1 LIDFRP
7 SGRRNPSQNHNT
19 QEDSPLNRR
28 LQTLTIAIAIAA
40 SGHAFAESAASS
52 TCGPLDE
59 AVKLVLE
66 GFHGEP
72 FQELTEAQVHVARGV
87 LLNPGNGQDAR
98 ALAATRVIVSK
109 TDLGEATIFVDGD
122 RACSLGFLPPGAI
135 GLIDALKNKPMVE
148 VGTGS

>member
-1 LIDFRP
+1 MKV
-7 SGRRNPSQNHNT
+7 
-19 QEDSPLNRR
+19 PLRM
-28 LQTLTIAIAIAA
+28 LTTAIAMAV
-40 SGHAFAESAASS
+40 STHAFAASTASS

-59 AVKLVLE
+59 AMKLVLE
-66 GFHGEP
+66 GYRGEP

-109 TDLGEATIFVDGD
+109 TDLGEATIFIDGD
-122 RACSLGFLPPGAI
+122 EACSFGILPPGTV

-148 VGTGS
+148 AGTES